1 MITHNT
7 DIVLDLS
14 TDGERAEVWAKQDD
28 TGSRAVTATFVDNG
42 SPVSLSSVDSAELRV
57 LRPDGAMV
65 TAAAEISGN
74 TVTATLP
81 ENGLAVSGRGYGD
94 ICLLDSE
101 QNCISAARFV
111 LHVEPAAVSNEA
123 VSQSSDFTALLNSYM
138 GGMKLRK
145 LSKSEYEALA
155 VKDPDTL
162 YTVTDGSKVTQY
174 LGEIK
179 LKSGSGSA
187 GALTSIYNGTTSTA
201 AGTLTEEV

>member
-1 MITHNT
+1 MITHYT
-7 DIVLDLS
+7 DITLDLD
-14 TDGERAEVWAKQDD
+14 TQVPRAEVWAKQDD
-28 TGSRAVTATFVDNG
+28 TGTRAVRATFQDNG
-42 SPVSLSSVDSAELRV
+42 ATVSLSSVDSAELRV

-145 LSKSEYEALA
+145 LTKSAYDALA
-155 VKDPDTL
+155 TKDSSTL

-174 LGEIK
+174 LGEIE